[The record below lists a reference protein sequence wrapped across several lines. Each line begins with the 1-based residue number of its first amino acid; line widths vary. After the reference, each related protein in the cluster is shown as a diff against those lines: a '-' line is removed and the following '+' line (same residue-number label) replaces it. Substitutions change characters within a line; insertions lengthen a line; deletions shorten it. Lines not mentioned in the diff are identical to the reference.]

1 MSEPKTH
8 KARIGKGLINMLMFQ
23 MYGDE
28 KLIYREYVQNA
39 RDAINDAVN
48 VGILE
53 TITDGRISITI
64 DSTKRSIEIRDN
76 GIGIP
81 VERVESVL
89 LDIADSDKDGE
100 SSAGQF
106 GIGRLVGGYFCKK
119 LSFKT
124 TYQGEEFA
132 SEIVFDI
139 DGIKAILNDENDKRD
154 ATDVIDS
161 ASSRNLYDENKEEHY
176 FIVTLYDVDLQYP
189 SLLNKNIIADYLR
202 EVAPVDYSAQF
213 RNQLIMTSVSGEYE
227 ALQKNVGHFP
237 ISINGTEIEKRYG
250 LRIVGTNDLIN
261 GLEYFSLKDEKYG
274 LLAWGWYALTDFTK
288 AIPVSDT
295 NSQFRLRKH
304 NIQVGEADMLT
315 TYFPRNETRGN
326 KYFYGEIHI
335 ANQKIKLNSAR
346 DGLAPTPEA
355 ECLKCQIRDFF
366 DGLVK
371 LYHLAND
378 TKKAVERYVDAYKTI
393 QTSSSE
399 DFSNAK
405 KQLKEANKK
414 LESIAK
420 SKNATNPVAQKVLES
435 YKQRIKDIQGK
446 KHIGKVPYIPAPEL
460 PSPPPMPK
468 VEQETDCF
476 EILNNYYTQDQAS
489 LIRKVCMSYQNNCPT
504 SQVKLIK
511 ELQRKAIRELIEE

>member
-1 MSEPKTH
+1 MAELKTH
-8 KARIGKGLINMLMFQ
+8 KSRIGKGLINMLMFQ

-48 VGILE
+48 HGILGA
-53 TITDGRISITI
+53 ITDGRISITI
-64 DSTKRSIEIRDN
+64 DSAKRFIEIRDN

-89 LDIADSDKDGE
+89 LDIADSNKDGE

-119 LSFKT
+119 LSFRT
-124 TYQGEEFA
+124 TYKGEEFA

-139 DGIKAILNDENDKRD
+139 DKIKAILNDENDKRD

-161 ASSRNLYDENKEEHY
+161 ASSRNLYDENKDDHY
-176 FIVTLYDVDLQYP
+176 FIVTLCNIDLQYP
-189 SLLNKNIIADYLR
+189 ALLNKDIIADYLR

-227 ALQKNVGHFP
+227 ELQKNVGYFP
-237 ISINGTEIEKRYG
+237 ISINGTAIEKRYG
-250 LRIVGTNDLIN
+250 LRVVGTNDTIN
-261 GLEYFSLKDEKYG
+261 GLEYFSLKDDTYG

-295 NSQFRLRKH
+295 SSQFRLRKH

-355 ECLKCQIRDFF
+355 ECLKCLIRNFFEWLGLENGGKKTAIEILGNDSICNASAHSWWKAFCTCKENVSSKEWEMALNIIHKNDFS
-366 DGLVK
+366 K
-371 LYHLAND
+371 SYHTGNS
-378 TKKAVERYVDAYKTI
+378 YVDTLLGYYVSYRQAIIEPNTDLYKL
-393 QTSSSE
+393 
-399 DFSNAK
+399 
-405 KQLKEANKK
+405 KQVYDQNPLKE
-414 LESIAK
+414 LRR
-420 SKNATNPVAQKVLES
+420 TQK
-435 YKQRIKDIQGK
+435 IK
-446 KHIGKVPYIPAPEL
+446 
-460 PSPPPMPK
+460 
-468 VEQETDCF
+468 
-476 EILNNYYTQDQAS
+476 
-489 LIRKVCMSYQNNCPT
+489 
-504 SQVKLIK
+504 
-511 ELQRKAIRELIEE
+511 

>member
-1 MSEPKTH
+1 MTELKTH
-8 KARIGKGLINMLMFQ
+8 KSRIGKGLINMLMFQ

-48 VGILE
+48 HGILGA
-53 TITDGRISITI
+53 ITDGRISITI
-64 DSTKRSIEIRDN
+64 DSAKRFIEIRDN

-124 TYQGEEFA
+124 TYKGEELA

-139 DGIKAILNDENDKRD
+139 DKIKAILNDENDKRD

-161 ASSRNLYDENKEEHY
+161 ASSRNLYNENKDDHY
-176 FIVTLYDVDLQYP
+176 FIVTLYDIDLQYP
-189 SLLNKNIIADYLR
+189 SLLSKDIIADYLR

-227 ALQKNVGHFP
+227 YLQKNVGHFP
-237 ISINGTEIEKRYG
+237 ISINGTAIEKRYG
-250 LRIVGTNDLIN
+250 LRVVGTNDIIN
-261 GLEYFSLKDEKYG
+261 GLEYFSLKDDTYG

-378 TKKAVERYVDAYKTI
+378 TKKAVERYIDAYKTI
-393 QTSSSE
+393 QASTSE
-399 DFSNAK
+399 GFDDAQ
-405 KQLKEANKK
+405 KQLNEANKK

-435 YKQRIKDIQGK
+435 YKRRIKDIQANTNTK
-446 KHIGKVPYIPAPEL
+446 EIAHVPASEPISIPTPQVKPEID
-460 PSPPPMPK
+460 S
-468 VEQETDCF
+468 F
-476 EILNNYYTQDQAS
+476 EILNSHYTKDQVA
-489 LIRKVCMSYQNNCPT
+489 LIRKVCMSYQKNCPV
-504 SQVKLIK
+504 SQDKLIR
-511 ELQRKAIRELIEE
+511 ELQRKAIRELIEA